1 MLVGATAAVAET
13 ENNNTRDTANPI
25 TVGVAGAHNSAIMPA
40 ADVDWYRFEAKA
52 NVTYTVEVLNVDP
65 AMGLYLSVYD
75 ASGRRLQNWDSYYGN
90 GNGNV
95 YVRLQVTP
103 TIAQTLFVRVTAESA
118 TQTGAYTVRVL
129 PDYANGLTWD
139 ASGEP
144 DDVLAL
150 ARPIGVGVGAAIRAS
165 LYPRGNYAVQWGDA
179 DSYRFEA
186 KANVTYTVEVLN
198 VDPGMQLNLAVY
210 NSSGTRLQNWDS
222 YYGNGNGNVYV
233 RLQVKPTIAQTLF
246 VRVTAESATQ
256 AGAYT
261 VRVLPDYANGLTR
274 DSAGEPDDMISLARA
289 ATIGLPTSWTIEPR
303 NPQYNAVWADRDVF
317 RWTAEAGKTYTIT
330 AAAPGFRT
338 NLSVYDSAGTR
349 VTYDTYCEAGKGC
362 SLTIS
367 PTITQ
372 VYSAMATAYNDDA
385 SGAYAICVS
394 GAGQTCRTFWD
405 VPAGTQFYN
414 EISWLAFRG
423 ITTGYQ
429 DGSYKPV
436 QPINRDAMA
445 AFLYRLAGSP
455 AFTPTKQ
462 TFVDVPRGAQF
473 YKEIEWLAT
482 KGITSGWDTPRGKEY
497 RPVSPIGRDAMAAF
511 LYRLKGQPA
520 FAPSKQTFTDVTR
533 TTQFYKEIEWMA
545 STKITTG
552 YPDNTYRPTAQVGR
566 DAMAAFLYRYVQLF
580 GDPGAR

>member
-13 ENNNTRDTANPI
+13 ENNNTRETANPI
-25 TVGVAGAHNSAIMPA
+25 TVGVAGAQNSAIMPA
-40 ADVDWYRFEAKA
+40 ADVDWYRFEAQA
-52 NVTYTVEVLNVDP
+52 NVTYAVEVLNVDP
-65 AMGLYLSVYD
+65 NLSASLFVYNQSGSLLEGLQ
-75 ASGRRLQNWDSYYGN
+75 GWGPN
-90 GNGNV
+90 GSGNV
-95 YVRLQVTP
+95 YQR
-103 TIAQTLFVRVTAESA
+103 ASVRVTVAQTIYVAVRPYHAEHS
-118 TQTGAYTVRVL
+118 GSYTVRVL
-129 PDYANGLTWD
+129 PDYSNGLVHD

-144 DDVLAL
+144 NDTM
-150 ARPIGVGVGAAIRAS
+150 S
-165 LYPRGNYAVQWGDA
+165 LSQ
-179 DSYRFEA
+179 E
-186 KANVTYTVEVLN
+186 VTV
-198 VDPGMQLNLAVY
+198 
-210 NSSGTRLQNWDS
+210 
-222 YYGNGNGNVYV
+222 
-233 RLQVKPTIAQTLF
+233 
-246 VRVTAESATQ
+246 
-256 AGAYT
+256 
-261 VRVLPDYANGLTR
+261 
-274 DSAGEPDDMISLARA
+274 
-289 ATIGLPTSWTIEPR
+289 GLPMSWTIQALDPR
-303 NPQYNAVWADRDVF
+303 YRTGSADQDWF
-317 RWTAEAGKTYTIT
+317 RWTAQAGKTYTIT

-338 NLSVYDSAGTR
+338 DLYVYDSAGTR

-520 FAPSKQTFTDVTR
+520 FTPSKQTFTDVTR